1 MDYEPKGVKF
11 FYIYKALAH
20 PENDGYVQ
28 PFTQA
33 ERLLHVKEARR
44 TIGSRVPWIC
54 DTMDNTLKHALGD
67 APNSE
72 FVIDPE
78 GKVVRRRQW
87 SRPDEL
93 RRDLEELVGPVEQP
107 TRVSDLHLKTEP
119 PPRVAAKGVVPRIE
133 RPAGLEAL
141 RIEPEL
147 AADGDKKPVPF
158 YAKLR
163 AEADASLRQT
173 GRGKLSIAL
182 HLDPLYHVHW
192 NNLMKPLR
200 VEFDAAEDA
209 VTPRVWDGPKVDAAS
224 DIDPREFLAE
234 INVGENRQPL
244 GLTVKYFACSDE
256 QGFCLAVTQRYTI
269 HFERDP
275 DAGWV
280 QNRNRRGSRG
290 GGGPTQDGT
299 LVWVDSAEREVSI
312 KLGNGELKTFR
323 LAATARLMRRG
334 SESLRDFEPG
344 DSVRIRMEDGEITGM
359 ALP

>member
-1 MDYEPKGVKF
+1 MKF

-54 DTMDNTLKHALGD
+54 DTMDNALKHALGD

-78 GKVVRRRQW
+78 GTVVRRRQW
-87 SRPDEL
+87 SRPEEL
-93 RRDLEELVGPVEQP
+93 RRDLEELVGSVEQP
-107 TRVSDLHLKTEP
+107 TLVSDLQLKTERP
-119 PPRVAAKGVVPRIE
+119 SQVAAKGVVPRIE
-133 RPAGLEAL
+133 RPSGLEAL
-141 RIEPEL
+141 RIEPKL
-147 AADGDKKPVPF
+147 ADDGDKKPVPF

-163 AEADASLRQT
+163 AEADASLRQS
-173 GRGKLSIAL
+173 GRGTLSVGF

-192 NNLMKPLR
+192 NNLVKPLH
-200 VEFDAAEDA
+200 VEFDADEDA
-209 VTPRVWDGPKVDAAS
+209 VTPRVWDGPRVDLDS
-224 DIDPREFLAE
+224 DIDPREFLVQVN
-234 INVGENRQPL
+234 IGEERKPL

-275 DAGWV
+275 DAGRV
-280 QNRNRRGSRG
+280 QNRGRGDARSG
-290 GGGPTQDGT
+290 GGGPTSIGM
-299 LVWVDSAEREVSI
+299 LVWVDSKESEVSVL
-312 KLGNGELKTFR
+312 LGNGELKTFR
-323 LAATARLMRRG
+323 LSANARLMRRG
-334 SESLRDFEPG
+334 SDDLRDFEPG
-344 DSVRIRMEDGEITGM
+344 ESVRIRIEDGEITGM